1 MSRVGRRRLRLVAV
15 AVALAGIFLGARAA
29 QLSIVD
35 FQEFQA
41 LAAEGAA
48 GGQERV
54 EERGDILTAD
64 GRQLATSLPASRVV
78 ATPYQI
84 EEPAEVAAQLEDVLG
99 PETGMAASG
108 IEEKLTT
115 KNGSGELAGYSPVA
129 EGIGPEVA
137 REIETLGIE
146 GISTD
151 PDGVRT
157 YPHEDLASQLTG
169 HLGGYGEAFG
179 GIEGHHDKT
188 LEGGED
194 VSLTLDAAVQQE
206 LESSLEE
213 AVGEN
218 GAEGAQGLVMRVDDG
233 SIVALANSP
242 GYDNNNYEES
252 SPEEQRNRVLTD
264 PYEPGSTFKAFTLA
278 AALEEGSIT
287 QETGFVVPDSIKV
300 ADRTINDSEEHETER
315 MTPEEILAE
324 SSNVGTV
331 KVAQE
336 LGGEALAEHT
346 RDFGFGEPTGVDLY
360 GEDAGNVPAYRDWSG
375 SSIGNIPIG
384 QGLTATPLQ
393 LAAGYATLANG
404 GFRVTPHIEDSA
416 GSEGRG
422 ERVISRNT
430 SDIVRGMLQTV
441 VDDGTGQMAQIPGYS
456 VAGKTGTSQ
465 KVDQETGTYGGGYI
479 VSFAGFAP
487 ADDPEYVTL
496 IVVDDPQESI
506 WGEVVAAPAFQKVMS
521 FTLSYS
527 NVVPDRPGREAR
539 EPAQPQE
546 TAAAG
551 ETP

>member
-1 MSRVGRRRLRLVAV
+1 MSRVGRGRLRLVAV
-15 AVALAGIFLGARAA
+15 VVALAGVFLCARAA
-29 QLSIVD
+29 QLSVVD

-48 GGQERV
+48 GGQERAG
-54 EERGDILTAD
+54 ERGDVLTAD

-84 EEPAEVAAQLEDVLG
+84 DEPAEVAAQLEEVIG
-99 PETGMAASG
+99 PETGMAVSE
-108 IEEKLTT
+108 IEEKLTMR
-115 KNGSGELAGYSPVA
+115 NGSGELAGYSPVA

-137 REIETLGIE
+137 REVETLGIE

-151 PDGVRT
+151 PDAVRT

-169 HLGGYGEAFG
+169 YLGDYGEAFD
-179 GIEGHHDKT
+179 GIEANHDET
-188 LEGGED
+188 LESGED

-206 LESSLEE
+206 LESSLAE
-213 AVGEN
+213 AVEEN

-233 SIVALANSP
+233 SIAGLANAP
-242 GYDNNNYEES
+242 GYDNNDYEEA
-252 SPEEQRNRVLTD
+252 SPEDQRNRILTD

-278 AALEEGSIT
+278 AALEEGSVT
-287 QETGFVVPDSIKV
+287 QQTEFVVPDSMKV
-300 ADRTINDSEEHETER
+300 ADRVINDSEEHEPKR

-336 LGGEALAEHT
+336 LGGEALAGHT
-346 RDFGFGEPTGVDLY
+346 RDFGFGEPTGVDLH

-404 GFRVTPHIEDSA
+404 GFRVTPHIEESA
-416 GSEGRG
+416 GSGERG

-430 SDIVRGMLQTV
+430 SDIVRGMLQTT
-441 VDDGTGQMAQIPGYS
+441 VDDGTGQGAQIPGYS

-465 KVDQETGTYGGGYI
+465 KVDPETGTYGGGYV

-539 EPAQPQE
+539 EPAQPE
-546 TAAAG
+546 ESSAG